1 MDIKSEEEETRERR
15 EKEERE
21 ERKEEDTI
29 SEFQFQE
36 VQEDGKMKQ
45 LWCEVQETTKIAGR
59 NLKRAFSREVLVKQM
74 VRKSSLLLANVS
86 FYIVSRFIFFTSFSL
101 LHFLY
106 LSIYPKF
113 IFQCFSL
120 LSLEIP
126 NPYVNR
132 IMKLT

>member
-1 MDIKSEEEETRERR
+1 MDIKSEEEETREKR
-15 EKEERE
+15 EKEEREERE

-86 FYIVSRFIFFTSFSL
+86 FYIVSHFIF
-101 LHFLY
+101 

-126 NPYVNR
+126 NPYVHR
-132 IMKLT
+132 IMNLI

>member
-1 MDIKSEEEETRERR
+1 MDIKSEEEETREKR

-21 ERKEEDTI
+21 GRKEEDTI
-29 SEFQFQE
+29 SKFQFQE

-86 FYIVSRFIFFTSFSL
+86 FYIVSHFIF
-101 LHFLY
+101 
-106 LSIYPKF
+106 LSIYTKF
-113 IFQCFSL
+113 IFQCFL
-120 LSLEIP
+120 LL
-126 NPYVNR
+126 
-132 IMKLT
+132 

>member
-1 MDIKSEEEETRERR
+1 MDITSEEEETRERR

-101 LHFLY
+101 LVNLPK
-106 LSIYPKF
+106 IY
-113 IFQCFSL
+113 FSMFFTA
-120 LSLEIP
+120 I
-126 NPYVNR
+126 
-132 IMKLT
+132 T